1 MIGRWIN
8 WLGIQESYV
17 WKTQITNG
25 ELENLTHMN
34 VVHVTPRSTFVNN
47 IINIIIMTRTQ
58 PYKYCPLWAQ
68 MSHHGFKRQ
77 YLHGW
82 VRVITNGIRVDPR
95 LRCGDLFGL
104 VRGVCLF
111 DPQSHG
117 TQRELC
123 VCMGGCL

>member
-1 MIGRWIN
+1 
-8 WLGIQESYV
+8 
-17 WKTQITNG
+17 
-25 ELENLTHMN
+25 
-34 VVHVTPRSTFVNN
+34 
-47 IINIIIMTRTQ
+47 MTRTQ

-111 DPQSHG
+111 DLTISWDTTRTLCLYGGVFVTSHI
-117 TQRELC
+117 R
-123 VCMGGCL
+123 